1 MIWLFILLALIAIAM
16 IALLIFIICSC
27 KVSSD
32 SDKNVY
38 DETKLDDDVYMYNIL
53 DDLTYDDDFVKKEEE
68 K

>member
-1 MIWLFILLALIAIAM
+1 MVWLFILLTLIAIAM

-27 KVSSD
+27 KVSSE
-32 SDKNVY
+32 SDEKFY

-53 DDLTYDDDFVKKEEE
+53 DYLTYDDDFVKKEEE